1 MPVVE
6 LFVRNG
12 QHLEPLPPVCV
23 HSGATNVI
31 YHGVPVVFPSGTV
44 SFHLPLSPQHRG
56 RGPIT
61 DTTVAPAGPANP
73 AGMPFSFRI
82 PDASDAFVQ
91 ALFQLR
97 SRTAPAASPSGS
109 APISVPAVAYPQPIP
124 EMAPGLYPSAV
135 PASAPLP
142 AAAVPPYYASQ
153 AVYPPGYAP
162 PAPGYPAPAAYAA
175 SPEAYPIPAGYAT
188 PGVSQGNGE
197 GVLPEDGET
206 TRRPRMKEPTGIPK
220 WIFAV
225 IAGVV
230 ALMIAVVVALLLSGK
245 GGTPP
250 AKPTEPAKVTPKPKD
265 KDKPKGK
272 TKPTEP
278 E

>member
-23 HSGATNVI
+23 HSGTSNVV

-44 SFHLPLSPQHRG
+44 NFHLPLSPQHRN

-61 DTTVAPAGPANP
+61 DTTAAPGGPANP
-73 AGMPFSFRI
+73 AGVPYSFRI

-97 SRTAPAASPSGS
+97 SRTAPAPSPA
-109 APISVPAVAYPQPIP
+109 APAPVPVPTPAYPQPVP
-124 EMAPGLYPSAV
+124 EMAPGGYPPAV

-142 AAAVPPYYASQ
+142 AAAVPPYYA
-153 AVYPPGYAP
+153 APPAYPPGYAP
-162 PAPGYPAPAAYAA
+162 PAPGYPAPAPYTA
-175 SPEAYPIPAGYAT
+175 PHGAYPSVPE
-188 PGVSQGNGE
+188 GE
-197 GVLPEDGET
+197 GEGALPEEEET
-206 TRRPRMKEPTGIPK
+206 ARKPRMREPTGVPK

-230 ALMIAVVVALLLSGK
+230 ALMIAVAVALVLSSR
-245 GGTPP
+245 PAPQP
-250 AKPTEPAKVTPKPKD
+250 AKPTEPPKVTPKPKD
-265 KDKPKGK
+265 KPNTKDKDKDK
-272 TKPTEP
+272 DKDKMKPSE
-278 E
+278 

>member
-23 HSGATNVI
+23 HSGASNVV

-44 SFHLPLSPQHRG
+44 NFHLPLSPQHRN

-61 DTTVAPAGPANP
+61 DTTAAPGGPANP
-73 AGMPFSFRI
+73 AGVPYSFRI

-97 SRTAPAASPSGS
+97 SRTAPAPSPAAA
-109 APISVPAVAYPQPIP
+109 APVPVPVPAPAYPQPVP
-124 EMAPGLYPSAV
+124 EMAPGAYPSAV
-135 PASAPLP
+135 PLP
-142 AAAVPPYYASQ
+142 AGAVPPYYAAPS
-153 AVYPPGYAP
+153 AYPPGYAP
-162 PAPGYPAPAAYAA
+162 PAPGYPAPTAYAA
-175 SPEAYPIPAGYAT
+175 PPGAYPSAPD
-188 PGVSQGNGE
+188 GE
-197 GVLPEDGET
+197 GEGALPEEEET
-206 TRRPRMKEPTGIPK
+206 AKKPRMREPTGVPK

-225 IAGVV
+225 IAVIV
-230 ALMIAVVVALLLSGK
+230 ALMIAVAVALALSNRPG
-245 GGTPP
+245 P
-250 AKPTEPAKVTPKPKD
+250 AKPTEPPKVTPKPKEKD
-265 KDKPKGK
+265 KDKPPPKGGK